1 MTTTITLTVRLI
13 VEYSE
18 NITKKEL
25 AEKAYWMLQ
34 PMISEASADPSSYG
48 MDGCQIPEFYI
59 TKNSD

>member
-1 MTTTITLTVRLI
+1 MTTTITLTVRLT
-13 VEYSE
+13 VEHGE

-25 AEKAYWMLQ
+25 AEKAYWLLQ

-48 MDGCQIPEFYI
+48 MDGCQITEFDI